1 MTKRLN
7 GESMSK
13 LSEITDI
20 PAKCELGNTIFKKFF
35 YENASLNKADKELF
49 IRSIDKI
56 KWEYCLK
63 NETINIKPFKDD
75 IREYNE
81 LEILRIEIKVP
92 NKTKRIAEIVMRT
105 IPYPMV
111 LIFEHGNKIQ
121 FFAAHQRINL
131 SDSNKNTLEELIFT
145 DWINMADLDEAD
157 EKLFESLNIKNLSFT
172 NFYTFYKD
180 IIDSLIK
187 YNASKL
193 IGKPI
198 NEDSNEIK
206 FIYDDLTLLD
216 SEIESIKSK
225 IRKETQFNRRL
236 EMNIKVK
243 ELEDKKKELTDKL
256 D

>member
-1 MTKRLN
+1 
-7 GESMSK
+7 MSK
-13 LSEITDI
+13 LLEITDI

-35 YENASLNKADKELF
+35 YENAHLNRSDRELF

-81 LEILRIEIKVP
+81 VEILKIELKIP
-92 NKTKRIAEIVMRT
+92 NKTKRIAEIVMRA

-111 LIFEHGNKIQ
+111 LIFRYNNEIQ
-121 FFAAHQRINL
+121 LFTAHQRFNL
-131 SDSNKNTLEELIFT
+131 SDINKNTLEELIFT
-145 DWINMADLDEAD
+145 DWINLDDPDETD
-157 EKLFESLNIKNLSFT
+157 EKLFERLNIKNLSFT

-180 IIDSLIK
+180 IVDVLIK

-193 IGKPI
+193 IGEPVT
-198 NEDSNEIK
+198 EDADEVKSV
-206 FIYDDLTLLD
+206 YDDLTLID
-216 SEIESIKSK
+216 DEIESIKTK
-225 IRKETQFNRRL
+225 IKKETQFNRIL
-236 EMNIKVK
+236 EMNIKIK
-243 ELEDKKKELTDKL
+243 ELKDKKEELISKL